1 MPRTKSLAALIEQYG
16 DDRGYKPNSNK
27 IPMVYKI
34 LNRQIFKNQLK
45 KMPKIMVRRMHG
57 ALGLF
62 EFNPYALKYCHK
74 ITYIINLK
82 ILENLLK
89 FLVMKWFIITKNS
102 FSNKI
107 LHVITKNFI
116 VLRKIQKLGL
126 NLKRS
131 YQ

>member
-62 EFNPYALKYCHK
+62 EFC
-74 ITYIINLK
+74 
-82 ILENLLK
+82 LLYTSPSPRD
-89 FLVMKWFIITKNS
+89 M
-102 FSNKI
+102 
-107 LHVITKNFI
+107 
-116 VLRKIQKLGL
+116 R
-126 NLKRS
+126 RS
-131 YQ
+131 RMPSSA

>member
-62 EFNPYALKYCHK
+62 EFNPC
-74 ITYIINLK
+74 
-82 ILENLLK
+82 LLYTSPSPRDISGSR
-89 FLVMKWFIITKNS
+89 MPS
-102 FSNKI
+102 SA
-107 LHVITKNFI
+107 
-116 VLRKIQKLGL
+116 
-126 NLKRS
+126 
-131 YQ
+131 